1 MDRAIQIDTFSRFT
15 RVSRET
21 IISFKFYEEYLRT
34 SVDNLKMYEKVP
46 KGELTIV
53 ISEKNLNKN
62 KSNNLNESDKK
73 KIKIMLKNISVRD
86 ITDLISKEKKVSKK
100 EIYDYCL
107 KIKNE
112 K

>member
-1 MDRAIQIDTFSRFT
+1 MS
-15 RVSRET
+15 
-21 IISFKFYEEYLRT
+21 KFYEEYLRT